1 MASAVDGLKQR
12 FMAMSQPDADGVYRD
27 GAAKRKART
36 ALAMDCLKR
45 LWNEAKTNVG
55 FDVPD
60 HGIGLAAV
68 GSLARGQIG
77 PSSDLDLVLI
87 YDPHALNDEHL
98 NQLANKLWYPLWD
111 SGLDLDHSVRT
122 RQQCESVTDHDLP
135 AAMGWLDV
143 EPVAG
148 DLDLIRTTAD
158 SILERWRK
166 AARKRLPE
174 LLASATSR
182 LDEFGRLQYINQPDI
197 KEARGG
203 LRDSVL
209 VSALAVSWLADRPH
223 GVYDDAVERLLDV
236 RDCIHLA
243 ANKDTNLLLV
253 RYQDKV
259 AAMLGLADPTLPA
272 GGEREAK
279 SIDDLQTL
287 LARIGRRIAFSLD
300 STASRAQHSLT
311 HEKPRFAF
319 FQMMSQRAGGR
330 REAPKFDVVAPGVA
344 AHEHEIVL
352 APGADPSRDASLAL
366 RVALAS
372 ARQGLP
378 INPGTLENLRRCPI
392 HSNRWDA
399 TTRDLFVRLLA
410 SGPELIRVWEE
421 IDFDD
426 IPGKWMPEWL
436 GIRNRPSVSA
446 AHRYTIDRHSVEV
459 VSRLTRTIGFPSAA
473 DREGRSAGVVLG
485 AGGTGGSGAS
495 GAGARVPQYDDAH
508 YTALLL
514 AGILHDIGKRPG
526 VADHAAEGARHAP
539 VILKRMGYDADTIRM
554 VTLLVREHL
563 TLSEFATGRNPN
575 DPNTGSDLA
584 NRLRHDP
591 MLLDM
596 LYDLT
601 RADGSSLGATSEEAI
616 TKKYGWS
623 TWRETLVKQMVAAT
637 RYHL

>member
-27 GAAKRKART
+27 GAKKRRERT
-36 ALAMDCLKR
+36 ELALDCLTR
-45 LWNEAKTNVG
+45 LWDEAKADVD

-60 HGIGLAAV
+60 RGIGLAAV

-87 YDPHALNDEHL
+87 YDPHALNDAHL
-98 NQLANKLWYPLWD
+98 NELANKLWYPLWD

-148 DLDLIRTTAD
+148 DIDLIKTTAD

-174 LLASATSR
+174 LLGSATSR

-223 GVYDDAVERLLDV
+223 GAYDDAVDRLLDV
-236 RDCIHLA
+236 RDCIHLV

-300 STASRAQHSLT
+300 STASRAEHSLT

-344 AHEHEIVL
+344 VHEHEIVL
-352 APGADPSRDASLAL
+352 APGVDPSRDASLAL
-366 RVALAS
+366 RVALA
-372 ARQGLP
+372 AAQRGLP

-459 VSRLTRTIGFPSAA
+459 VSRLTRDIGFPSAA
-473 DREGRSAGVVLG
+473 DREGRSAGVVDG
-485 AGGTGGSGAS
+485 AGT
-495 GAGARVPQYDDAH
+495 RVPQYDDAH